1 MQTFKLILAGACSLM
16 MIAGGA
22 AAEAPT
28 FTSPGE
34 ALKQGLGAFQ
44 GGYFEQ
50 AIPALE
56 YAKDDEQSEFVALYH
71 LALIY
76 SDNSGPY
83 TNHGKAYEVCQR
95 IVDRYADVDPDD
107 EDRASRVGNS
117 LTMLA
122 GYVRRGLPK
131 IGLKPN
137 LNRAIDYLHYASVMF
152 DNEDAQFELA
162 KLQLTGEGLEE
173 NVPNAKHWLSSLTQR
188 GHAGAQAFLADLLW
202 RGKFMTQDKERALAL
217 ISIAVANAPYDE
229 RLWIGDI
236 YQNIY
241 CGAGVGIRERAGNIV
256 AGWGDRYGRTPAERE
271 RSDLGRLDAD
281 PVRTCA
287 NGELVGPLNALDEEP
302 DPAVADIQNGRAT
315 PGRPVLYGSSGAGLR
330 DVAAPDAGA
339 NDR

>member
-1 MQTFKLILAGACSLM
+1 
-16 MIAGGA
+16 
-22 AAEAPT
+22 
-28 FTSPGE
+28 
-34 ALKQGLGAFQ
+34 
-44 GGYFEQ
+44 
-50 AIPALE
+50 
-56 YAKDDEQSEFVALYH
+56 
-71 LALIY
+71 
-76 SDNSGPY
+76 
-83 TNHGKAYEVCQR
+83 
-95 IVDRYADVDPDD
+95 
-107 EDRASRVGNS
+107 
-117 LTMLA
+117 
-122 GYVRRGLPK
+122 
-131 IGLKPN
+131 
-137 LNRAIDYLHYASVMF
+137 
-152 DNEDAQFELA
+152 
-162 KLQLTGEGLEE
+162 
-173 NVPNAKHWLSSLTQR
+173 
-188 GHAGAQAFLADLLW
+188 
-202 RGKFMTQDKERALAL
+202 MTQDKERALAL